1 MKISPSQGRLL
12 YVSATAA
19 CALVS
24 LALGW
29 TAYASR
35 FNGSFYD
42 LYFRQR
48 GPQAPSRDI
57 VLIAIDDDTLARYGA
72 LPLNRSVLAE
82 GIRVIEDSGPSLLA
96 VDLLLA
102 DVSDP
107 AADSKLRDAFA
118 GAVPLVLSTAMEASP
133 PGRWL
138 HPLPGF
144 VESAAAVAHVHADPD
159 SDGVMRRVL
168 LEKRVGRER
177 YWALALECVRLWLGM
192 SDDPI
197 TETEAALEIPRSA
210 DKGNFLRVPASRA
223 GERALLI
230 NYAGGNDTFPQIGF
244 ESLLSRPELRPQ
256 LSGKVVLLG
265 VTAQGTGDRLFTP
278 FSAGVGM
285 PGVEIH
291 ANLLH
296 TLLTEQYLRP
306 VGDLPASL
314 AVFGIAAFTA
324 WSLWRF
330 HGLRLLGV
338 LISFG
343 AAVFLLPY
351 RLFLAGSVWPA
362 FSLLLPFGVTL
373 AVCGA
378 WQLFRA
384 RRQLDQ
390 SEAQRQR
397 SQRQWQMAAHE
408 IRTPL
413 TAIQGSSELLLRY
426 PLDDARR
433 EQMIRLISEES
444 ERLGKLVERFLSVER
459 LSAGEMELRRA
470 PLDLSSIL
478 VAAAERI
485 GPAAERRGIHLV
497 LHLLPEDSAAAA
509 EMEGD
514 AELLDFAVSNL
525 VTNAVKYSP
534 AGTTVTLSLERQDD
548 QALVHVADQGPGM
561 TAEESRRIFDRFYR
575 TEAAETSANPG
586 FGLGLAI
593 AREIASHHGGELRV
607 ESKPGAGSRFTIC
620 LPLILVHERNRSA
633 G

>member
-1 MKISPSQGRLL
+1 M
-12 YVSATAA
+12 YVSAAA
-19 CALVS
+19 VCALVS

-48 GPQAPSRDI
+48 GPRSPSNDA
-57 VLIAIDDDTLARYGA
+57 VLVVIDDETLARYGA
-72 LPLNRSVLAE
+72 LPLDRSVLAE

-96 VDLLLA
+96 VDLLLS
-102 DVSDP
+102 DVSGPD
-107 AADSKLRDAFA
+107 ADGELRDAFA
-118 GAVPLVLSTAMEASP
+118 GPVPLILSTAMEASP

-138 HPLPGF
+138 NPLPGF
-144 VESAAAVAHVHADPD
+144 VENAAAVAHVHADPD

-177 YWALALECVRLWLGM
+177 RWALGLECVRLWLGM
-192 SDDPI
+192 ADDPV
-197 TETEAALEIPRSA
+197 TETDEALAIPRSVE
-210 DKGNFLRVPASRA
+210 NFLIIPAPRA

-244 ESLLSRPELRPQ
+244 ENLLRRPELRPQ
-256 LSGKVVLLG
+256 LSGKIVLIG
-265 VTAQGTGDRLFTP
+265 VTAQGAGDRLFTP

-306 VGDLPASL
+306 AGDLPAAL
-314 AVFGIAAFTA
+314 AIFGIAAFTA
-324 WSLWRF
+324 WGLWRF
-330 HGLRLLGV
+330 HGLRLVAV
-338 LISFG
+338 LIAFG

-351 RLFLAGSVWPA
+351 RLFLAGSVWPS

-373 AVCGA
+373 AVCGT

-384 RRQLDQ
+384 RRQLDR
-390 SEAQRQR
+390 SEAQRRR
-397 SQRQWQMAAHE
+397 SQQQWQMAAHE

-426 PLDDARR
+426 PLDDSRR

-470 PLDLSSIL
+470 PLDLPALLSA
-478 VAAAERI
+478 VAERI
-485 GPAAERRGIHLV
+485 RPAAERRGVHLV
-497 LHLLPEDSAAAA
+497 LSLLPEDSAA

-534 AGTTVTLSLERQDD
+534 AGTSVTLSLERQDD
-548 QALVHVADQGPGM
+548 QTLVHVADQGPGM

-593 AREIASHHGGELRV
+593 AREIASHHGGDLRV
-607 ESKPGAGSRFTIC
+607 ESKPGAGSRFTLA
-620 LPLILVHERNRSA
+620 LPAVAPARQPRQPSR
-633 G
+633 

>member
-1 MKISPSQGRLL
+1 M
-12 YVSATAA
+12 SAAA
-19 CALVS
+19 VCALVS

-48 GPQAPSRDI
+48 GPRPSSEDI
-57 VLIAIDDDTLARYGA
+57 VLVVIDDETLARYGA

-96 VDLLLA
+96 VDLLLS
-102 DVSDP
+102 DVSGP
-107 AADSKLRDAFA
+107 AADSELRDALA

-144 VESAAAVAHVHADPD
+144 AEAAAVVAHVHADPD

-177 YWALALECVRLWLGM
+177 YWALAFECVRLWFGM

-197 TETEAALEIPRSA
+197 TETETTLEIPRSA
-210 DKGNFLRVPASRA
+210 GNFLRVPASRA
-223 GERALLI
+223 DGRALLI

-244 ESLLSRPELRPQ
+244 ADLLSRPELRPQ

-306 VGDLPASL
+306 VGDLPATL
-314 AVFGIAAFTA
+314 AVFGIAAITA

-330 HGLRLLGV
+330 HGLRLVSV
-338 LISFG
+338 LLAFG

-384 RRQLDQ
+384 RRQLDR
-390 SEAQRQR
+390 SEAARQR

-426 PLDDARR
+426 PLDDAKRG
-433 EQMIRLISEES
+433 QMIRLISEES

-470 PLDLSSIL
+470 PLDLSGL
-478 VAAAERI
+478 LTGVTERVR
-485 GPAAERRGIHLV
+485 PAAERRGIHLV
-497 LHLLPEDSAAAA
+497 LHLLPEDSASGA

-534 AGTTVTLSLERQDD
+534 AGTSVTLSLERQDD

-561 TAEESRRIFDRFYR
+561 TSEESRRIFDRFYR

-607 ESKPGAGSRFTIC
+607 ESKPGAGSRFTLA
-620 LPLILVHERNRSA
+620 LPLAVPAKQRNSGTA
-633 G
+633 